1 MTAALEIA
9 GLSHAFGRTRVLD
22 DVSCTVEPREIVCL
36 LGPSGCG
43 KTTLLRLAAGLERV
57 QTGAIK
63 LHGQTVGE
71 PGWHVPPESRR
82 IGLMFQDYALF
93 PHLTIA
99 ENVAF
104 GISGLPAGR
113 RRPRVHEVLFQVNMQ
128 AYADSYPHTLSGGQQ
143 QRVALARVL
152 APKPEVVLL
161 DEPFSGLDETLRNQ
175 VREET
180 LRVLRQAGTAVLM
193 VTHHP
198 EEAMFMSDRMMVMGP
213 GGIIHQ
219 AGAPAKVYANP
230 ANRFVATFFGRTNL
244 MSGVVRNGVV
254 DTPLGSVAA
263 GGRGEGCAVDVVFRS
278 NGVNLSTT
286 DDQAC
291 PVEIV
296 SARPVGQDTRVQFR
310 LAGDEAGAT
319 YLCRVPGIFTTDGSA
334 QVTARLDPAG
344 AFVFHRGGPETER
357 TSAAGPV
364 YGSSADDA

>member
-1 MTAALEIA
+1 
-9 GLSHAFGRTRVLD
+9 
-22 DVSCTVEPREIVCL
+22 
-36 LGPSGCG
+36 
-43 KTTLLRLAAGLERV
+43 
-57 QTGAIK
+57 
-63 LHGQTVGE
+63 
-71 PGWHVPPESRR
+71 
-82 IGLMFQDYALF
+82 
-93 PHLTIA
+93 
-99 ENVAF
+99 
-104 GISGLPAGR
+104 
-113 RRPRVHEVLFQVNMQ
+113 MQ

-219 AGAPAKVYANP
+219 AGAPAEVYANP

-278 NGVNLSTT
+278 NGVNPVDDRRSGLSRRNRFRAPCGPGHPGPV
-286 DDQAC
+286 QAC
-291 PVEIV
+291 GRRSGRHLSLPGSRHFHGRRFSPGDGEAGPRRGVRISPRRPGNREDLARFT
-296 SARPVGQDTRVQFR
+296 ARPPATHNSLFRKEFVICRCYPAWHSTRTETAATGKVSTR
-310 LAGDEAGAT
+310 DE
-319 YLCRVPGIFTTDGSA
+319 
-334 QVTARLDPAG
+334 
-344 AFVFHRGGPETER
+344 ER
-357 TSAAGPV
+357 TRPRARTNLQP
-364 YGSSADDA
+364 